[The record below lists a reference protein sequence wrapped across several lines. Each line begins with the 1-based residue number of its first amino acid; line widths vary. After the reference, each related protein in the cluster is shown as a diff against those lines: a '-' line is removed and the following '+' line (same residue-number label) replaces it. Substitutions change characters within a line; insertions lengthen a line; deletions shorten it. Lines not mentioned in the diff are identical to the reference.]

1 MSSHIP
7 FDIITRILS
16 NLDIKTLLCFRSV
29 SKGWRSLI
37 DSSGFINTHMS
48 LSIKTN
54 TNNTLLIL
62 GEGGLNPINFDD
74 LSPGDLLNLQDQP
87 FISIGW
93 QDVRLMGSCN
103 GLVCLSNDDG
113 DVVILNQST
122 REHKRILSLVRHGFE
137 LSVGSAPDKHWVW
150 VSAYGFGYDAV
161 SNDYKFVSIAK
172 FLGIGFTFKESEM
185 TIYSAKKDL
194 WGVIKI
200 PYDMLSTDDKM
211 GVYVHGSLHWI
222 AKGSIWRDI
231 IVGFDLGLDEFRE
244 VPQPD
249 YGGNIVIDI
258 DLGVLGSYLCVFAKF
273 RDRSADVWIMKE
285 YGVEESWSKVFSISR
300 NVLFYDS
307 VRPLSYSRRGTEVLL
322 ELDEERLVWY
332 GMETRRVVD
341 VVIQGRKKERLEAV
355 LCLNSLVPPD
365 GNDRV
370 GNSQQ
375 PTKEQKKNEEEEVLL
390 DLVFLGVL
398 GLMIELLNVCIFQ
411 LNFSI

>member
-1 MSSHIP
+1 
-7 FDIITRILS
+7 
-16 NLDIKTLLCFRSV
+16 V
-29 SKGWRSLI
+29 SKEWRSLI

-62 GEGGLNPINFDD
+62 GEGGLNPINFND

-122 REHKRILSLVRHGFE
+122 REHKGILSLVRHRFE
-137 LSVGSAPDKHWVW
+137 LSVSSAPDEHWVW
-150 VSAYGFGYDAV
+150 GSGYGFGYDAV
-161 SNDYKFVSIAK
+161 SNDYKVVSIAK
-172 FLGIGFTFKESEM
+172 FLGIGFTSFKESEM

-194 WGVIKI
+194 CWVIKI
-200 PYDMLSTDDKM
+200 PYAMLFTNDKM

-222 AKGSIWRDI
+222 AKGFGSWRDR

-249 YGGNIVIDI
+249 YVGNIVIDI
-258 DLGVLGSYLCVFAKF
+258 DLGVLGSFLCVFAKF
-273 RDRSADVWIMKE
+273 RDWSADVWIMKE
-285 YGVEESWSKVFSISR
+285 YGVKESWSKVFSISR
-300 NVLFYDS
+300 NVLSYDS
-307 VRPLSYSRRGTEVLL
+307 VRPLGYSRRGREVLL
-322 ELDEERLVWY
+322 ELDEKRLVWY

-341 VVIQGRKKERLEAV
+341 VVIQGRKKQRLEAI

-370 GNSQQ
+370 VNSQQ

>member
-122 REHKRILSLVRHGFE
+122 REHKGILSLVRHGFE
-137 LSVGSAPDKHWVW
+137 LSVSSAPDEHWVW
-150 VSAYGFGYDAV
+150 GSGYGFGYDAV
-161 SNDYKFVSIAK
+161 SNDYKVVSIAK
-172 FLGIGFTFKESEM
+172 FLGIGFTSFKESEM
-185 TIYSAKKDL
+185 IIYSAKKDL
-194 WGVIKI
+194 CGVIKI
-200 PYDMLSTDDKM
+200 PNDML
-211 GVYVHGSLHWI
+211 
-222 AKGSIWRDI
+222 
-231 IVGFDLGLDEFRE
+231 
-244 VPQPD
+244 
-249 YGGNIVIDI
+249 
-258 DLGVLGSYLCVFAKF
+258 
-273 RDRSADVWIMKE
+273 
-285 YGVEESWSKVFSISR
+285 
-300 NVLFYDS
+300 
-307 VRPLSYSRRGTEVLL
+307 
-322 ELDEERLVWY
+322 
-332 GMETRRVVD
+332 VVD
-341 VVIQGRKKERLEAV
+341 VVIQGRKKERLEAI

-365 GNDRV
+365 V
-370 GNSQQ
+370 S
-375 PTKEQKKNEEEEVLL
+375 EVTRITGDVITNAIYCIMDNPIISIFIR
-390 DLVFLGVL
+390 DLSLPCCGFVLFRDDFLSSGFKL
-398 GLMIELLNVCIFQ
+398 KL
-411 LNFSI
+411 

>member
-1 MSSHIP
+1 
-7 FDIITRILS
+7 
-16 NLDIKTLLCFRSV
+16 
-29 SKGWRSLI
+29 
-37 DSSGFINTHMS
+37 MS

-122 REHKRILSLVRHGFE
+122 REHKGILSLVRHGFE
-137 LSVGSAPDKHWVW
+137 LSVSSAPDEHWVW
-150 VSAYGFGYDAV
+150 GSGYGFGYDAV
-161 SNDYKFVSIAK
+161 SNDYKVVSIAK
-172 FLGIGFTFKESEM
+172 FLGIGFTSFKESEM
-185 TIYSAKKDL
+185 IIYSAKKDL
-194 WGVIKI
+194 CGVIKI
-200 PYDMLSTDDKM
+200 PNDMLFTNDKM

-222 AKGSIWRDI
+222 AKGFGIWRDI

-322 ELDEERLVWY
+322 ELDEKRLVWY

-341 VVIQGRKKERLEAV
+341 VVIQGRKKERLEAI

-365 GNDRV
+365 GNYRV
-370 GNSQQ
+370 VNSQQ
-375 PTKEQKKNEEEEVLL
+375 PTREQKKNEEEEVLL

-398 GLMIELLNVCIFQ
+398 GLTTELLNVSIFQ

>member
-16 NLDIKTLLCFRSV
+16 ILDIKTLLCFRSV
-29 SKGWRSLI
+29 SKEWRSLI

-122 REHKRILSLVRHGFE
+122 REHKGILSLVRHRFE
-137 LSVGSAPDKHWVW
+137 LSVSSAPDEHWVW
-150 VSAYGFGYDAV
+150 GSGYGFGYDAV
-161 SNDYKFVSIAK
+161 SNDYKVVSIAN
-172 FLGIGFTFKESEM
+172 F
-185 TIYSAKKDL
+185 
-194 WGVIKI
+194 
-200 PYDMLSTDDKM
+200 
-211 GVYVHGSLHWI
+211 
-222 AKGSIWRDI
+222 
-231 IVGFDLGLDEFRE
+231 
-244 VPQPD
+244 
-249 YGGNIVIDI
+249 
-258 DLGVLGSYLCVFAKF
+258 LCVFAKV
-273 RDRSADVWIMKE
+273 RDWSADVWIMKE
-285 YGVEESWSKVFSISR
+285 YGVKESWSKVFSISR
-300 NVLFYDS
+300 NVLSYDS
-307 VRPLSYSRRGTEVLL
+307 VRPLGYSRRGREVLL
-322 ELDEERLVWY
+322 ELDEKRLVWY

-341 VVIQGRKKERLEAV
+341 VVIQGRKKERLEAI

-370 GNSQQ
+370 VNSQQ
-375 PTKEQKKNEEEEVLL
+375 PTKEHKKNEEEEDSSSNCRQNQV
-390 DLVFLGVL
+390 
-398 GLMIELLNVCIFQ
+398 NVK
-411 LNFSI
+411 L

>member
-16 NLDIKTLLCFRSV
+16 ILDIKTLLCFRSV
-29 SKGWRSLI
+29 SKEWRSLI

-122 REHKRILSLVRHGFE
+122 REHKGILSLVRHRFE
-137 LSVGSAPDKHWVW
+137 LSVSSAPDEHWVW
-150 VSAYGFGYDAV
+150 GSGYGFGYDAV
-161 SNDYKFVSIAK
+161 SNDYKVVSIAN
-172 FLGIGFTFKESEM
+172 F
-185 TIYSAKKDL
+185 
-194 WGVIKI
+194 
-200 PYDMLSTDDKM
+200 
-211 GVYVHGSLHWI
+211 
-222 AKGSIWRDI
+222 
-231 IVGFDLGLDEFRE
+231 
-244 VPQPD
+244 
-249 YGGNIVIDI
+249 
-258 DLGVLGSYLCVFAKF
+258 LCVFAKV
-273 RDRSADVWIMKE
+273 RDWSADVWIMKE
-285 YGVEESWSKVFSISR
+285 YGVKESWSKVFSISR
-300 NVLFYDS
+300 NVLSYDS
-307 VRPLSYSRRGTEVLL
+307 VRPLGYSRRGREVLL
-322 ELDEERLVWY
+322 ELDEKRLVWY

-341 VVIQGRKKERLEAV
+341 VVIQGRKKERLEAI

-370 GNSQQ
+370 VNSQQ
-375 PTKEQKKNEEEEVLL
+375 PTKEHKKNEEEE
-390 DLVFLGVL
+390 G
-398 GLMIELLNVCIFQ
+398 
-411 LNFSI
+411 